1 MPGIIPNAEIRAVQA
16 AGTPPLPAPAWEGGS
31 CARRAHAHK
40 RAAGGGPNGAAS
52 RPASS
57 LGSFGRDE
65 KELTGSSGA
74 TRQDQL
80 EKKIS
85 GLHLGL
91 TKGNIAVRE
100 ETQLDYL
107 KVPSG
112 FQKCVQKSV
121 RDS

>member
-1 MPGIIPNAEIRAVQA
+1 MLRLEQCRQLGPPRSQPLRGRVEA
-16 AGTPPLPAPAWEGGS
+16 AHEGLVHVS
-31 CARRAHAHK
+31 ELL
-40 RAAGGGPNGAAS
+40 GGGPNGAAP

-65 KELTGSSGA
+65 KELTASSGA

-85 GLHLGL
+85 GPHLGL
-91 TKGNIAVRE
+91 AKGNIAVRE